1 MILKDENFK
10 LDSEYKIVSIFDKVI
25 NLEKDDEIYSIFD
38 EGMTFAP
45 YTIILNKELFSEYKT
60 YKKDDIIYI
69 PDMKTKNFSCYLESK
84 KYKFNLDNLI
94 NRVKL
99 FQREEN
105 IFENYFQNKRNTQN
119 LIELIGLGQ
128 GLTPSGDD
136 YIVGIMAAFY
146 LENNFTPNIFN
157 TIVKEAKNKTNKISY
172 NYLKN
177 GKNRLFKKE
186 ILDLIYDLDNI
197 EKIKKLEKFGSSSG
211 QDIIYGI
218 HDYFVYKM
226 KIY

>member
-25 NLEKDDEIYSIFD
+25 NLEKDDEIYAIFD

-45 YTIILNKELFSEYKT
+45 YAIILNNELFSEYKT

-69 PDMKTKNFSCYLESK
+69 PDMETKNFSCYLESK